1 MVAFADTGFIASLY
15 LEESTSK
22 AADAALGTK
31 RVPLPLTPLAAL
43 ELRNAFNR
51 AVQRQRI
58 TAAQRDA
65 LWQDVEADIASGF
78 LVLTPVASD
87 QLHHKARQL
96 SDRHMQALGDPL
108 QTHGRFLTNASPPSS
123 KQSSKPIPITFPPFM
138 LKRAVEVNRK
148 ERKEHKDKGMWLI
161 SLAFRLTRRVIA

>member
-78 LVLTPVASD
+78 LVLTPVPAD
-87 QLHHKARQL
+87 ELHHKARQL
-96 SDRHMQALGDPL
+96 SDRYTPTLGTRSLDLLRVAAALVLEAKVFFSFDDR
-108 QTHGRFLTNASPPSS
+108 QRKAAASEGL
-123 KQSSKPIPITFPPFM
+123 KVKP
-138 LKRAVEVNRK
+138 
-148 ERKEHKDKGMWLI
+148 
-161 SLAFRLTRRVIA
+161 

>member
-22 AADAALGTK
+22 AADAALGVK
-31 RVPLPLTPLAAL
+31 REPLPLTPLVAL

-65 LWQDVEADIASGF
+65 LWQDVEADLASGF
-78 LVLTPVASD
+78 LVLTPVASAA
-87 QLHHKARQL
+87 LHDSARQL
-96 SDRHMQALGDPL
+96 SDRYTPTLGTRSLDLLHVAAALLLDAEV
-108 QTHGRFLTNASPPSS
+108 FLSFDDRQRKAAASEGLNV
-123 KQSSKPIPITFPPFM
+123 KP
-138 LKRAVEVNRK
+138 
-148 ERKEHKDKGMWLI
+148 
-161 SLAFRLTRRVIA
+161 

>member
-22 AADAALGTK
+22 AADAALGVK
-31 RVPLPLTPLAAL
+31 REPLPLTPLVAL

-78 LVLTPVASD
+78 LVLTPVASAA
-87 QLHHKARQL
+87 LHDSARQL
-96 SDRHMQALGDPL
+96 SDRYTPTLGTRSLDLLHVAAALLLDAEV
-108 QTHGRFLTNASPPSS
+108 FLSFDDRQRKAAASEGLNV
-123 KQSSKPIPITFPPFM
+123 KP
-138 LKRAVEVNRK
+138 
-148 ERKEHKDKGMWLI
+148 
-161 SLAFRLTRRVIA
+161 

>member
-31 RVPLPLTPLAAL
+31 RQPLPLTPLAML

-51 AVQRQRI
+51 SVQRQRI
-58 TAAQRDA
+58 TTTQRDA

-78 LVLTPVASD
+78 LVPTPVASEE
-87 QLHHKARQL
+87 LHKKARQL
-96 SDRHMQALGDPL
+96 SDRHTPTLGTRSLDLLHVAAALVLEAKEFFSFDDR
-108 QTHGRFLTNASPPSS
+108 QRKAAASEGL
-123 KQSSKPIPITFPPFM
+123 KVKP
-138 LKRAVEVNRK
+138 
-148 ERKEHKDKGMWLI
+148 
-161 SLAFRLTRRVIA
+161 

>member
-78 LVLTPVASD
+78 LVPTPVASAA
-87 QLHHKARQL
+87 LHDSAREL
-96 SDRHMQALGDPL
+96 SDRYTPTLGTRSLDLLRVAAALVLEAKVFFSFDDR
-108 QTHGRFLTNASPPSS
+108 QRKAAASEGL
-123 KQSSKPIPITFPPFM
+123 KVKP
-138 LKRAVEVNRK
+138 
-148 ERKEHKDKGMWLI
+148 
-161 SLAFRLTRRVIA
+161 

>member
-15 LEESTSK
+15 LEEPTSK

-31 RVPLPLTPLAAL
+31 RVPLPLTPLAVL

-87 QLHHKARQL
+87 ELHDKARQL
-96 SDRHMQALGDPL
+96 SDRHTPTLGTRSLDLLHVAAALVLQAKVFFSFEDR
-108 QTHGRFLTNASPPSS
+108 QRKAAASEGL
-123 KQSSKPIPITFPPFM
+123 KVKP
-138 LKRAVEVNRK
+138 
-148 ERKEHKDKGMWLI
+148 
-161 SLAFRLTRRVIA
+161 

>member
-15 LEESTSK
+15 LEESTSD

-31 RVPLPLTPLAAL
+31 RIPLPLTPLAAL

-51 AVQRQRI
+51 AVHRQRI

-78 LVLTPVASD
+78 LVPTPVAAD
-87 QLHHKARQL
+87 ELHHQARQL
-96 SDRHMQALGDPL
+96 SDRYTPTLGTRSLDLLHVAAALVLQAKVFFSFDDR
-108 QTHGRFLTNASPPSS
+108 QRKAAASEGL
-123 KQSSKPIPITFPPFM
+123 KVKP
-138 LKRAVEVNRK
+138 
-148 ERKEHKDKGMWLI
+148 
-161 SLAFRLTRRVIA
+161 